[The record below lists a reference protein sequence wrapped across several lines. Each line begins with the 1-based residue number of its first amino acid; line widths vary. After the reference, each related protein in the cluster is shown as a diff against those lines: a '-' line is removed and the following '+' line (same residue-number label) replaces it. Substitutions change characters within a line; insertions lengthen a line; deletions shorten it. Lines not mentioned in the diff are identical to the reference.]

1 MESTLSWTLRV
12 QCILTSTKTGLWSCD
27 SCIMNADKNYFN
39 STCSV
44 NWAVQK
50 PLQNVMMLPFLILF
64 SSQLCIH
71 PGMSW
76 FLHLLSPSI
85 YKNVVRIG
93 QPYLLQRT
101 VYWDEDNRHLMKLQ
115 WWQQQERQK
124 RTKFNKQN
132 NNSAPASC
140 FFVHSLLS
148 LHNYNVKWP
157 NFEWTWERE
166 GQGNKFYFLSLNSDA
181 VPSLQFQP
189 NFPPFKWLRNLV

>member
-1 MESTLSWTLRV
+1 
-12 QCILTSTKTGLWSCD
+12 
-27 SCIMNADKNYFN
+27 MNGHKNYFN

-44 NWAVQK
+44 NRAVQK
-50 PLQNVMMLPFLILF
+50 PLQNLMMLPFLILF

-85 YKNVVRIG
+85 YKKVARIG

-101 VYWDEDNRHLMKLQ
+101 VYWDEGNRDLMKLRWRQQ
-115 WWQQQERQK
+115 WERQK
-124 RTKFNKQN
+124 STQFNEQN
-132 NNSAPASC
+132 NNSARASR

-148 LHNYNVKWP
+148 LHNYKGKWP

-166 GQGNKFYFLSLNSDA
+166 RQGDKFYFLSLNSDA
-181 VPSLQFQP
+181 VPSLQFQL
-189 NFPPFKWLRNLV
+189 NFPPFK

>member
-1 MESTLSWTLRV
+1 MESTPSCNLSYNVL
-12 QCILTSTKTGLWSCD
+12 LTSTKTRLWCD
-27 SCIMNADKNYFN
+27 SCIMNGHKNYFN

-50 PLQNVMMLPFLILF
+50 PLQNLMMLPFLILF
-64 SSQLCIH
+64 FSRLCIH

-85 YKNVVRIG
+85 YKKVARIG

-101 VYWDEDNRHLMKLQ
+101 LYWDEDNGDLMKLRWLQQ
-115 WWQQQERQK
+115 WERQK
-124 RTKFNKQN
+124 STKFNEQN
-132 NNSAPASC
+132 NNSAHASR

-148 LHNYNVKWP
+148 LHNYKVKWP

-166 GQGNKFYFLSLNSDA
+166 RQGDKFYFLSLNSDA
-181 VPSLQFQP
+181 VPSFQFKP
-189 NFPPFKWLRNLV
+189 NFPPFK